1 MAAPRQQHVVVMG
14 AGAAG
19 HSAASTL
26 RQEGYTG
33 RLTVLHGEAHRPYN
47 RTLVNKGVLPG
58 LLTAEQIALPAL
70 ELLDVD
76 AVTARVTALDTD
88 ASELL
93 LAGGKRVGYTA
104 LVVAT
109 GSIPRPLP
117 PAWDESERLLGLHT
131 VEDATRIRELLS
143 SNPTAASVTLLG
155 AGFIGAETAS
165 YLADSGATVHLVSR
179 PVLPL
184 AAAVGDTIARRVV
197 EMHQDRVKTHLGRE
211 VAAIRAGSASITVT
225 LDDDTRIES
234 DLVVVAHGTAPA
246 SSWLSGQDDVGVAVD
261 DRLRA
266 QRMRRVFAAGS
277 VALHATKSGGGC
289 YRVDHW
295 DAANAQGSHAARTLL
310 HDIAAAPDPGPYA
323 PTTGFTMS
331 LYRQP
336 IAALGVALP
345 NAEQRH
351 YIVDSVDGLLT
362 TFHDPHSGEL
372 TAAVG
377 LQAGRELLS
386 LRDRLQRP

>member
-165 YLADSGATVHLVSR
+165 YLADSGATVHLVSGRCCRSR
-179 PVLPL
+179 PPSVTRSPD
-184 AAAVGDTIARRVV
+184 AWSRCTRTASRPTSGARSPPSG
-197 EMHQDRVKTHLGRE
+197 L
-211 VAAIRAGSASITVT
+211 VAPRS
-225 LDDDTRIES
+225 R
-234 DLVVVAHGTAPA
+234 
-246 SSWLSGQDDVGVAVD
+246 
-261 DRLRA
+261 
-266 QRMRRVFAAGS
+266 
-277 VALHATKSGGGC
+277 
-289 YRVDHW
+289 
-295 DAANAQGSHAARTLL
+295 
-310 HDIAAAPDPGPYA
+310 
-323 PTTGFTMS
+323 
-331 LYRQP
+331 
-336 IAALGVALP
+336 
-345 NAEQRH
+345 
-351 YIVDSVDGLLT
+351 
-362 TFHDPHSGEL
+362 
-372 TAAVG
+372 
-377 LQAGRELLS
+377 
-386 LRDRLQRP
+386 